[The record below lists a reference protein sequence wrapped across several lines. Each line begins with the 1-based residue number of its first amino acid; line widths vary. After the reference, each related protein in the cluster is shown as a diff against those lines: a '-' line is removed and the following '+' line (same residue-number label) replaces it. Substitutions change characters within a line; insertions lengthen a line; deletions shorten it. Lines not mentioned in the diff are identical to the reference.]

1 MTSQKSNNK
10 IQLRMDIIK
19 EMTMATKKTII
30 QNIQNKMAIKNKII
44 IMKKIHFLKIIN
56 KKNNKKLLSK
66 M

>member
-1 MTSQKSNNK
+1 
-10 IQLRMDIIK
+10 MDIIK